1 MVAKRGVKTEV
12 STMEPA
18 AGPSGQNSEPSTPRR
33 PAPARSPLV
42 PPTGKRIRSSP
53 VVLPVPGTPGGRA
66 KLLPMDAPA
75 PKRRFNRVGIGLAL
89 VVCLGTIPFTYAFQ
103 QRRVAA
109 QHDAKLKNQQ
119 SKNLELPP
127 EKQQWR
133 QRGLDENT
141 EKQVM
146 ARFGPP
152 IISRNYNMADGAFV
166 GPLVGQKRFVL
177 NSAPDFEGRTK
188 DAEVIWTYPQFNVI
202 RELVWQ
208 LPDSYLTVWMREPRA
223 EIDLTDP
230 SSTVALPADPEGGGD
245 WVVIDNMRVGKDLVK
260 AAPAGGR

>member
-1 MVAKRGVKTEV
+1 
-12 STMEPA
+12 MEPA
-18 AGPSGQNSEPSTPRR
+18 AGSPGQKPEPRR
-33 PAPARSPLV
+33 LAPVSSPLV
-42 PPTGKRIRSSP
+42 PPTAKRIRSSP
-53 VVLPVPGTPGGRA
+53 VVLPAPGTPGGRS

-89 VVCLGTIPFTYAFQ
+89 VVCLGSIPFTYSFQ

-119 SKNLELPP
+119 TKNLEIPP

-133 QRGLDENT
+133 QRGLDDNT
-141 EKQVM
+141 EKQVI

-152 IISRNYNMADGAFV
+152 FIARNYNMTDGAFV

-177 NSAPDFEGRTK
+177 NSAPDFEARTK
-188 DAEVIWTYPQFNVI
+188 DAEAIWTYPQFNVI
-202 RELVWQ
+202 RELVWK
-208 LPDSYLTVWMREPRA
+208 LPDSYLTVWMSEPRA

-230 SSTVALPADPEGGGD
+230 NSTVALPTPPEGGGD
-245 WVVIDNMRVGKDLVK
+245 WVVIDNIRVGKDLVK
-260 AAPAGGR
+260 AAPAASSPPNKTP